1 MAWNDY
7 IGLDSDETF
16 NVNVSIPNLNSTS
29 KSNISEETKS
39 IDLSSYAKKTD
50 IPDVTNLAT
59 KVNVTNEIDILKSKN
74 VTQDTAI
81 EENSKSISELVTK
94 VNSEVKT
101 LTEKDSFLEKTI
113 IDSHKYINEANV
125 IAVTARDKASVAMQ
139 NIAGI
144 MPFLE
149 NLMNKVDKVETDISK
164 TNTKVDTNKTEAT
177 QTIETLKTKDTA
189 METNISSINTT
200 LNSKANLVNGK
211 VPKNEVY
218 NQFQDLGYHSINFD
232 TFKEPGVFHI
242 NYTACTGNTKPQG
255 IENGLLITHKYNDT
269 WVIQE
274 YVTWGNRIFRRTTR
288 DNVWTSWRE
297 I

>member
-16 NVNVSIPNLNSTS
+16 NINVSVPNLNSNP
-29 KSNISEETKS
+29 KSNTSEETKN
-39 IDLSSYAKKTD
+39 IDLSSYAKKTN

-59 KVNVTNEIDILKSKN
+59 KANVIKVEQKIDTFSSNTTNEIDSLKSKN
-74 VTQDTAI
+74 IIQDTAI
-81 EENSKSISELVTK
+81 EENSKSISELV
-94 VNSEVKT
+94 
-101 LTEKDSFLEKTI
+101 
-113 IDSHKYINEANV
+113 
-125 IAVTARDKASVAMQ
+125 
-139 NIAGI
+139 
-144 MPFLE
+144 
-149 NLMNKVDKVETDISK
+149 
-164 TNTKVDTNKTEAT
+164 TKVDTNKTEAT

-189 METNISSINTT
+189 METNISLINTT

-242 NYTACTGNTKPQG
+242 NYTACIGNTKPQG

-269 WVIQE
+269 WVVQE
-274 YVTWGNRIFRRTTR
+274 YITWGNRIFRRTTR
-288 DNVWTSWRE
+288 DNIWTSWRE